1 MSVSFKD
8 GCLQFSD
15 DMQDVHRNYIGR
27 QDIKEVILPVDLKS
41 LQYYRDTTFGKSSVE
56 KVTFREGTT
65 KIPAYFFERF
75 PDEDGEEYTP
85 FYECDELKEV
95 KLPSTLKKIGEY
107 AFSYSP
113 IEKIIIP
120 DGVEEIE
127 DSAFYSC
134 DKLKEVDLPSTLKEI
149 SWDVFSRTGLTK
161 VIIPEGVEKIDGNAF
176 LYCDKLKEVK
186 LPSTLKEI
194 DEGAFA
200 YCPNLKEVVV
210 PKDTIIYPDAFDANC
225 MIVRDDGQNLDPT
238 LDFDDDIG
246 DDDPGDI
253 GD

>member
-15 DMQDVHRNYIGR
+15 DIQDVHRNYIRR
-27 QDIKEVILPVDLKS
+27 QDIKEVILPVDLKDM
-41 LQYYRDTTFGKSSVE
+41 QYYRDTFFGKSVE

-75 PDEDGEEYTP
+75 PDEDGEEYAP
-85 FYECDELKEV
+85 FYECNELKEV
-95 KLPSTLKKIGEY
+95 KLPSTLKKIGER

-127 DSAFYSC
+127 DFAFYAC
-134 DKLKEVDLPSTLKEI
+134 KLKEVDLPSTLKEI
-149 SWDVFSRTGLTK
+149 SYDVFSRTGLTK

-176 LYCDKLKEVK
+176 LYCDKLEEVK

-238 LDFDDDIG
+238 LDFDGDLG

>member
-15 DMQDVHRNYIGR
+15 DMHGVHGNYIRR

-56 KVTFREGTT
+56 KVTFQEGTT

-85 FYECDELKEV
+85 FYECDGLKEV
-95 KLPSTLKKIGEY
+95 KLPSTLKEIGEY

-127 DSAFYSC
+127 DFAFC
-134 DKLKEVDLPSTLKEI
+134 ACEKLKNVDLPSTLKEI
-149 SWDVFSRTGLTK
+149 SWGVFSRTGLTK

-176 LYCDKLKEVK
+176 LYCDKLEEVK

-194 DEGAFA
+194 GEGAFA

-210 PKDTIIYPDAFDANC
+210 PKDTIIDPDAFDANC
-225 MIVRDDGQNLDPT
+225 MVVRDDGQNLDPT
-238 LDFDDDIG
+238 LDFDDDLG